1 MSNSSF
7 APLNTENA
15 FLPTASVF
23 PNDAP
28 DELPYVLEQNYQR
41 VSQAVNAR
49 ELAFYLTSEETLT
62 GQVWEQTNPG
72 LTGIPYS
79 TRSTFRKVVR
89 IPALAAGLN
98 VIAHGIVGVGTT
110 YMFVQ
115 FNGGIGNGV
124 LWASIP
130 NGNVTVEV
138 NAVSVLLTV
147 PAGYAG
153 FTGYLALEYLKDN

>member
-1 MSNSSF
+1 MSVTSYG
-7 APLNTENA
+7 PVNTESA
-15 FLPTASVF
+15 FLPTATVY
-23 PNDAP
+23 PEENLNYA
-28 DELPYVLEQNYQR
+28 LEQNYQR
-41 VSQAVNAR
+41 TANAVNVR
-49 ELAFYLTSEETLT
+49 EVAFYLASEETLT
-62 GQVWEQTNPG
+62 GQVWEQSNAN
-72 LTGIPYS
+72 LIGIPYS
-79 TRSTFRKVVR
+79 TRSPFRKVVV

-98 VIAHGIVGVGTT
+98 VIPHGIIGVAAS

-138 NAVSVLLTV
+138 NAASVLLTV
-147 PAGYAG
+147 PGAYAG